1 MQESVINC
9 CLIFQIKHRS
19 NIIYSM
25 NERLKLLAGKFE
37 DHINAGILDLLD
49 EAAYLSDEK

>member
-1 MQESVINC
+1 
-9 CLIFQIKHRS
+9 
-19 NIIYSM
+19 M
-25 NERLKLLAGKFE
+25 NERLKLLARKFE